1 MIIFLALLYKG
12 LRGLKFWALN
22 LGLPHEEKPKINNI
36 SNDIENKQRK
46 GYRHPHIS
54 TQGW

>member
-22 LGLPHEEKPKINNI
+22 LGLPHEKKPNINNI

-54 TQGW
+54 TQG